1 MPKAITKARPD
12 LAAGAP
18 RTLTPDESELQSDEL
33 RRQIAEA
40 AYYRAQ
46 QRGFEPGLEQRDW
59 LEAEAEVMTRL
70 GSKL

>member
-46 QRGFEPGLEQRDW
+46 
-59 LEAEAEVMTRL
+59 
-70 GSKL
+70 